1 MAIKDVAECER
12 NRLNKI
18 QNYRLP
24 IYFKYIGFV
33 LFLISFLIIMS
44 RIFIDDQS
52 EIMKELGKK
61 GFLIGMLLI
70 SISRDK
76 EEDELTMKIRSQSY
90 ALAFVIGV
98 IYALV
103 MPYVDYGVSNVLK
116 PEGET
121 LKNLGDFQILIFMLM
136 IQLMFYYVLKRA
148 R

>member
-1 MAIKDVAECER
+1 MAIKDVVECER
-12 NRLNKI
+12 NKLNKI

-24 IYFKYIGFV
+24 VYFKYIGFV
-33 LFLISFLIIMS
+33 LFVISFLIIMS

-52 EIMKELGKK
+52 EIIRDLAKK

-70 SISRDK
+70 SISKDK

-121 LKNLGDFQILIFMLM
+121 LKDLGDFQILIFMLM
-136 IQLMFYYVLKRA
+136 VQLMFYYVLKRS

>member
-1 MAIKDVAECER
+1 MAIKDVIECER
-12 NRLNKI
+12 NKLNKI

-24 IYFKYIGFV
+24 IYFKHIGFA
-33 LFLISFLIIMS
+33 LFVISFFIIMS
-44 RIFIDDQS
+44 RLFIDDQS
-52 EIMKELGKK
+52 EILRELGKK

-70 SISRDK
+70 SISKDK
-76 EEDELTMKIRSQSY
+76 EEDELIMKIRSQSY

-136 IQLMFYYVLKRA
+136 IQLMFFYVLKRA

>member
-1 MAIKDVAECER
+1 MVIKDIVECER

-24 IYFKYIGFV
+24 VYFKYIGFV
-33 LFLISFLIIMS
+33 LFMISFLIIMS
-44 RIFIDDQS
+44 KIFIDDQS
-52 EIMKELGKK
+52 EFIRELGKK

-70 SISRDK
+70 SISKDK
-76 EEDELTMKIRSQSY
+76 EEDELIMKIRSQSY
-90 ALAFVIGV
+90 TLAFVIGV

-136 IQLMFYYVLKRA
+136 VQLMFFYVLKRA